1 METGG
6 ALSNGK
12 VNSEQPFDLP
22 LAKFGSRRFVRTMQQ
37 IAENL
42 WVARYPMK
50 LLGANLGR
58 TVTVIRV
65 GGQLVIHSTAP
76 FTAEDAAA
84 IRELGTPAWMVEGA
98 NIHDTFTV
106 QGRAVFP
113 EADMYVPPGFPE
125 TGGGMAPK
133 PLSLPPTEWQGH
145 LEALPIAGMPGL
157 NEHVFLHVPSR
168 TLIVADL
175 VFNVP
180 TTAGAWVR
188 LLLKLASGLKA
199 GPGVSRL
206 FLKEVK
212 DPTAFKQSLAKM
224 MQWDFDRVI
233 VGHGDIIERGGKETL
248 ARIFREKDLLPPG

>member
-1 METGG
+1 
-6 ALSNGK
+6 
-12 VNSEQPFDLP
+12 
-22 LAKFGSRRFVRTMQQ
+22 MQQ

-58 TVTVIRV
+58 TVTIIRI
-65 GGQLVIHSTAP
+65 GGQVVIHSTAP
-76 FTAEDAAA
+76 FGTEDAAA
-84 IRELGTPAWMVEGA
+84 IRELGTPAWMVEA
-98 NIHDTFTV
+98 ACIHDTYTT

-113 EADMYVPPGFPE
+113 EADMYVPPEFPA
-125 TGGGMAPK
+125 TGGGVAPK
-133 PLSLPPTEWQGH
+133 PLTSPPTEWQGQ
-145 LEALPIAGMPGL
+145 LEVLAIAGMPKL

-188 LLLKLASGLKA
+188 FLLRMASGLKG
-199 GPGVSRL
+199 GPGVSRI
-206 FLKEVK
+206 FLAEVK
-212 DPTAFKQSLAKM
+212 DREAFQQSLAKM

-233 VGHGDIIERGGKETL
+233 VGHGDIIERDGKETL
-248 ARIFREKDLLPPG
+248 ARIFREKCLLPAG